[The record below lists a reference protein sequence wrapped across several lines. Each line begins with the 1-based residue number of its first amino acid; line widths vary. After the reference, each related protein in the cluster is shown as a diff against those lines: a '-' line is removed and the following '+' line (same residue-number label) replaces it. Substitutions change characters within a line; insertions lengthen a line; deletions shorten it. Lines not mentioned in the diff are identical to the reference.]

1 MSHTK
6 GIGPARRRRGRRALA
21 SRARVARAGSALLAA
36 AALFAPAA
44 PARAQSKTGT
54 TFGEFIGIGSSARL
68 AAMGNAGTA
77 VGEGIQS
84 VYYNPG
90 AIGATGGTS
99 LQFTHGFWFADI
111 AYDYAAVLFSMGNVG
126 NAFLSVTSLNSGD
139 IDVRTVAQP
148 LGTGE
153 HYSVQNVALG
163 LGYGR
168 QITDRFAAGLQLQ
181 YLTETI
187 WHSSADAFTVSV
199 GSSYRLSDQGA
210 ILGASLLNFG
220 TKAQYAGSDLAV
232 QYDPEPDIYGNNSAL
247 PAHQSTDRFPVPVL
261 FRVGLSYPK
270 RLSETSTLLL
280 TVDAA
285 HPSNNTESLSLGW
298 EWQWRQA
305 FAVRAGY
312 ENLAQR
318 DSELGLT
325 AGLGFRTSTGPRH
338 FEFDYAWSYHL
349 TLSETHR
356 LTFVLVL

>member
-1 MSHTK
+1 MQRTP
-6 GIGPARRRRGRRALA
+6 GIETLALFWKRRNDALGGRCARLGSVAAIALLLG
-21 SRARVARAGSALLAA
+21 AGS
-36 AALFAPAA
+36 
-44 PARAQSKTGT
+44 ARAQSKTGT
-54 TFGEFIGIGSSARL
+54 TFGEFIGIGSSARV

-77 VGEGIQS
+77 VGEGIQA

-90 AIGATGGTS
+90 VIGSTSGTS
-99 LQFTHGFWFADI
+99 IQFTHGFWFADI
-111 AYDYAAVLFSMGNVG
+111 GYDYAAVLFPMGNIG

-139 IDVRTVAQP
+139 IDVRTVEQP

-153 HYSVQNVALG
+153 RYSVSNVALG
-163 LGYGR
+163 VGYGR
-168 QITDRFAAGLQLQ
+168 QITDRFSAGLQLQ
-181 YLTETI
+181 YITETI
-187 WHSSADAFTVSV
+187 WHNSADAFTISL

-220 TKAQYAGSDLAV
+220 TKAQYTGSDLAI
-232 QYDPEPDIYGNNSAL
+232 QYDPAPDVYGNNSAL
-247 PAHQSTDRFPVPVL
+247 PAGQSTDKFPVPIL

-285 HPSNNTESLSLGW
+285 HPSNNTESLSFGW

-305 FAVRAGY
+305 FALRAGY
-312 ENLAQR
+312 ENLAQK

-325 AGLGFRTSTGPRH
+325 AGVGFRTGAGPQH

-349 TLSETHR
+349 TLQETHR